1 MKMSNGEGILADL
14 MYYDEDYTDNM
25 CLDFLKQFK
34 KVEFE

>member
-1 MKMSNGEGILADL
+1 MSNGEGILADL

-25 CLDFLKQFK
+25 CLDFLKQCK